1 MSNQPRPDDAF
12 FNKPTVKPAKPP
24 VPVHVPSNRD
34 IFPGGFAPRP
44 IPPPPAQARAS
55 NEEEVDIP
63 DFRDDNV
70 FMSAADAE
78 KALRDLMGGSM
89 NQELDTET
97 EIDMSEAIVA
107 DFKDGIELLPHQIL
121 GRKWMKEREDLTKK
135 RTGGILADDMGY
147 IGIQFSL
154 YLSLTFS

>member
-1 MSNQPRPDDAF
+1 MSNQPRPDETF
-12 FNKPTVKPAKPP
+12 FKPLVKPSKPP
-24 VPVHVPSNRD
+24 VPVPVPSNRD

-44 IPPPPAQARAS
+44 IPPPAQVRA
-55 NEEEVDIP
+55 NDEEVNIP

-70 FMSAADAE
+70 FMSPADAE

-97 EIDMSEAIVA
+97 EIDMSEAIVS
-107 DFKDGIELLPHQIL
+107 DFKEGIELLPHQIL
-121 GRKWMKEREDLTKK
+121 GRKWMKDREDLTKK

-147 IGIQFSL
+147 VGLYFSL
-154 YLSLTFS
+154 YLSLTVS